1 MNSRRNFLTGSAK
14 GAGIFGAFLGGLAA
28 PVIVE
33 RVVEKQAP
41 VPKIEPE
48 DISHLAPES
57 QTTLVLQGGV
67 KKQEPPSNSGYI
79 FAPTNVEYTNK
90 VAMSVGKDNH
100 LWIQV
105 DGQWRRVALDP
116 WCDPT
121 YCDPAPT

>member
-14 GAGIFGAFLGGLAA
+14 GAGIFGAFLSGLAA

-33 RVVEKQAP
+33 RVTEKQA
-41 VPKIEPE
+41 PKIEPE

-57 QTTLVLQGGV
+57 PTTLVLQGGV
-67 KKQEPPSNSGYI
+67 KKQEPPPTSNGFYL
-79 FAPTNVEYTNK
+79 APTNVEYTNK
-90 VAMSVGKDNH
+90 VAMSVGKDNR
-100 LWIQV
+100 LWLQV

-121 YCDPAPT
+121 FCDPAPDA

>member
-33 RVVEKQAP
+33 RVTEKQ

-48 DISHLAPES
+48 NISHLAPES
-57 QTTLVLQGGV
+57 PTTLVLQGGV
-67 KKQEPPSNSGYI
+67 KKQQEPPQGNGFI
-79 FAPTNVEYTNK
+79 FAPMNVEYENK
-90 VAMSVGKDNH
+90 VAMSVGKDNR

-105 DGQWRRVALDP
+105 DGQWRRVSLD
-116 WCDPT
+116 
-121 YCDPAPT
+121 A